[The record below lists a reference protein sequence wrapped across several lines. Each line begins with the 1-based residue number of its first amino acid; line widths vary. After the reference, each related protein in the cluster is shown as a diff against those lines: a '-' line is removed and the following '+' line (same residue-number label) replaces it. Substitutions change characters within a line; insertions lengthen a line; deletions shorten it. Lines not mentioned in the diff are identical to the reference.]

1 MLIKGTNNSCYLVYV
16 ILGGDSQSTFQ
27 DLFWS
32 FIAPRLS
39 PGFNVAPPEIA
50 IDFAWE
56 LYPRVHYEQ
65 FGQLPF
71 GCHAWQRYDRAFWI
85 DILRTLDADTIS
97 N

>member
-1 MLIKGTNNSCYLVYV
+1 MYE
-16 ILGGDSQSTFQ
+16 

-32 FIAPRLS
+32 FIAPRLHPAFS
-39 PGFNVAPPEIA
+39 VAPPEIA

-56 LYPRVHYEQ
+56 LYPREHYEQ

-85 DILRTLDADTIS
+85 DILRTLDANTIS